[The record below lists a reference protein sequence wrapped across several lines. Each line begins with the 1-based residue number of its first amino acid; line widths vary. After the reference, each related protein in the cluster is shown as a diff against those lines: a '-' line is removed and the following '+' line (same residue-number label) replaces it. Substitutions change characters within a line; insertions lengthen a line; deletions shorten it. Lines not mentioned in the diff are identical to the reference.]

1 MKLVRNIALTVL
13 VLLSTVSAVA
23 QNRDYPGHKDPELFT
38 RMPGYFLHMQNAVLV
53 KPHDAYVFRVRN
65 GRSIERVTI
74 EGRVSTYKYYYE
86 HPPQAPP
93 PSRLQ
98 IIRNYQNAASKL
110 GGKVLLDDTGN
121 GETTIL
127 LTRNGH
133 EMWVRVAG
141 MVGPHYELGI
151 VERQAMKQDVVA
163 SAEAFSRG
171 LKSAG
176 HVEVPGILF
185 DFNRAELKP
194 ESEPAIAEVVKL
206 LQGDPAM
213 RIWVVGH
220 TDSVGSADANLKLS
234 AARAA
239 SVISALTSRG
249 IDPKRRA
256 PFGNGPFAPVAA
268 NTTDDGRAKNRR
280 VELVA
285 QP

>member
-1 MKLVRNIALTVL
+1 MKLVRNIGLTVL

-38 RMPGYFLHMQNAVLV
+38 RMPGYFLHMQSAVVV

-141 MVGPHYELGI
+141 TVGPHYELGI
-151 VERQAMKQDVVA
+151 VERQAMKQAVVA
-163 SAEAFSRG
+163 SAEAFVLSLARPTFT
-171 LKSAG
+171 LHWNRSG
-176 HVEVPGILF
+176 HFCLTSGV
-185 DFNRAELKP
+185 D
-194 ESEPAIAEVVKL
+194 
-206 LQGDPAM
+206 
-213 RIWVVGH
+213 GH
-220 TDSVGSADANLKLS
+220 TLRLELRLWIV
-234 AARAA
+234 
-239 SVISALTSRG
+239 
-249 IDPKRRA
+249 KRPNA
-256 PFGNGPFAPVAA
+256 
-268 NTTDDGRAKNRR
+268 
-280 VELVA
+280 
-285 QP
+285 

>member
-1 MKLVRNIALTVL
+1 M
-13 VLLSTVSAVA
+13 
-23 QNRDYPGHKDPELFT
+23 
-38 RMPGYFLHMQNAVLV
+38 
-53 KPHDAYVFRVRN
+53 
-65 GRSIERVTI
+65 
-74 EGRVSTYKYYYE
+74 
-86 HPPQAPP
+86 
-93 PSRLQ
+93 
-98 IIRNYQNAASKL
+98 
-110 GGKVLLDDTGN
+110 
-121 GETTIL
+121 
-127 LTRNGH
+127 
-133 EMWVRVAG
+133 RVAG

-163 SAEAFSRG
+163 SAEAFSSG

-185 DFNRAELKP
+185 DFNKAELKP
-194 ESEPAIAEVVKL
+194 ESEPATAEVVKL

-249 IDPKRRA
+249 IHPKRLA